1 MQIENLIKSLE
12 EKITQIETAITQSVT
27 NHQGLLGMLQGTK
40 EALILAQEQQKAAED
55 TSVAGGEIHLIEYHE
70 C

>member
-1 MQIENLIKSLE
+1 
-12 EKITQIETAITQSVT
+12 VT

-55 TSVAGGEIHLIEYHE
+55 TSVAGGEIHLIENHE